1 MAIYHLSMKSLGR
14 KSGQSAVAAAAYR
27 ATEKLVDIDGEVK
40 DFTKKEKALWDAMLA
55 PEGAPEW
62 TKDRGEYWRNVER
75 KENRSNSEFCKN
87 IDLALPKELLRDG
100 KPTTAMI
107 GCATK
112 WAWNNFVARGLVV
125 DVTVHGPHKDKDGN
139 TNNNWHAHVLVST
152 RAIGKDG
159 WAKHKDAL
167 LTDKNRN
174 IYLEELRKS
183 WADTVNDVLAYNK
196 IKSRIDHRT
205 LEEQGI
211 DRQPQ
216 QHMGP
221 AATAIARKGGT
232 PKRTRKGEH
241 KPRMRLSLRHEYLAM
256 DESKLDAEISA
267 CHREIV
273 QLQAAILVRDAV
285 LEPAPAV
292 VQPVKPVQRPVPAQP
307 AQVKP
312 TQIKPVPAVVQPVK
326 PVQRPVPAQ
335 PAQVKPTQIKP
346 VPAVVQPVKP
356 VQKPAPAQPVS
367 LWEGLTGN
375 EIKGL
380 KAFSYDT
387 AKCMALKYSRFGG
400 QKQIHARLK
409 RSPTSAGQDALKALE
424 DAFTAAGKVGRDKVN
439 WIRAVRLIELGDKD
453 ASKMLLELAKKILNE
468 FYKHEK
474 ASQTHEAGLQR
485 ARMPLPDTEQGY
497 S

>member
-27 ATEKLVDIDGEVK
+27 ATKKLVDIDGEVK

-183 WADTVNDVLAYNK
+183 WADTVNDALAYNK
-196 IKSRIDHRT
+196 INARIDHRT

-221 AATAIARKGGT
+221 AATAIARKGGS

-285 LEPAPAV
+285 LEPAPAG
-292 VQPVKPVQRPVPAQP
+292 VQPVNPVRKPVPAQS

-312 TQIKPVPAVVQPVK
+312 TQIKPAPAVVQPVK
-326 PVQRPVPAQ
+326 PVRKPVPAQ
-335 PAQVKPTQIKP
+335 SAQVKPTQIKP

-424 DAFTAAGKVGRDKVN
+424 DAFTAAGKFGRDKVN

-453 ASKMLLELAKKILNE
+453 ASTLLLELAKKILNE

-485 ARMPLPDTEQGY
+485 VRRQEDNVQGY

>member
-326 PVQRPVPAQ
+326 PVQ
-335 PAQVKPTQIKP
+335 
-346 VPAVVQPVKP
+346 
-356 VQKPAPAQPVS
+356 KPAPAQPVS